1 MAQFHSFVWLNHIP
15 LYTHQVFFI
24 HSSPHGHLDCF
35 CVLATMIMLQRT
47 LGYMCLFEL
56 WFSQGICLVVGLLD
70 HMVVL
75 LLVFKGTSVLLSL
88 MFVSVGEKRG
98 WDELGD

>member
-1 MAQFHSFVWLNHIP
+1 
-15 LYTHQVFFI
+15 
-24 HSSPHGHLDCF
+24 
-35 CVLATMIMLQRT
+35 
-47 LGYMCLFEL
+47 MCLFEL

-70 HMVVL
+70 HMVVI

-88 MFVSVGEKRG
+88 MVVSVGEKRG